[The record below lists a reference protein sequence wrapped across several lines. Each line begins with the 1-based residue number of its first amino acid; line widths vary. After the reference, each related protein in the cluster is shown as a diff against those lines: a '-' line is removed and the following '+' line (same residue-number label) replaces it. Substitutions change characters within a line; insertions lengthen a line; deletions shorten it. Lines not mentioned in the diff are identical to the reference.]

1 MDGGQKYNCTSAF
14 IGIVL
19 LLLFKL
25 LQQCLFAT
33 GFFGMQQ
40 TQVLVRFAIDPGCQ
54 GGPTGGGAAAVAAA
68 LAVAVLWKRAQ
79 KTHRFKTKCD
89 FGRNAIGTANHR
101 WQLKKITGQQHLNA
115 TVGLVVA
122 ANELTN

>member
-54 GGPTGGGAAAVAAA
+54 GGPTGGGVAAA

-79 KTHRFKTKCD
+79 KTHRFKLNREFHFTD
-89 FGRNAIGTANHR
+89 MRIVTR
-101 WQLKKITGQQHLNA
+101 MELEEILKEQISAVKVPSSHLEIRL
-115 TVGLVVA
+115 GLRYV
-122 ANELTN
+122 